1 MQQGSGYLPA
11 CYQKN
16 KDANLSSL
24 NVCYTPLMQSTTSHQ
39 RHFIVLE
46 RGEEI
51 IASITKYAADHSIKA
66 GSIMGI
72 GAAMDVTLRYYDLP
86 SKTYKDQ
93 IFSED
98 YEILS
103 LSGNISLLKGKP
115 YTHIHIALGKNDFG
129 VIGGHLGSGTVAVT
143 CEVILDAS
151 DAVIERQFDDRIGLN
166 LWKCGIQ

>member
-1 MQQGSGYLPA
+1 
-11 CYQKN
+11 
-16 KDANLSSL
+16 
-24 NVCYTPLMQSTTSHQ
+24 MQSTTSHQ
-39 RHFIVLE
+39 RHFLVLD

-51 IASITKYAADHSIKA
+51 IASITKYAEDHSIHA

-72 GAAMDVTLRYYDLP
+72 GAATDVTLRYYDLA
-86 SKTYKDQ
+86 SRAYKDR
-93 IFSED
+93 IFAED

-115 YTHIHIALGKNDFG
+115 FTHIHIALGKSDFG
-129 VIGGHLGSGTVAVT
+129 VIGGHLGSATVAVT

-151 DAVIERQFDDRIGLN
+151 DAFIERQFDDRIGLS